1 MISSNRNGAARKKI
15 VIKSAIF
22 PRVTV
27 EARSKSGTQTG
38 VPIIELPGG
47 YQENKRSYFGPV
59 NIDRLQIQLVDDKGN
74 NVNLNGVDWSFTI
87 ICECL
92 YKY

>member
-1 MISSNRNGAARKKI
+1 
-15 VIKSAIF
+15 
-22 PRVTV
+22 VTV